1 LHAFVNHK
9 TPYNISF
16 YEILLFFVKNVLFNE
31 DGTVMIPN
39 NNNNYIKL
47 ENIYFNVT
55 GADGVGKDSVLKNIL
70 KLLTG
75 YKTFREPGGT
85 KEAEVIREIILC
97 IDDDQRES
105 FFEQVKTLNLLPL
118 TKDYIKKAYD
128 IFKQSGN
135 LDQANDET
143 VGLMEA
149 YLYAASRNETNN
161 KLVTPSLEEGLTV
174 IGSRSVACSMAY
186 QANARNLGYEVV
198 WNINKPALTKTPDF
212 EIYLDIPTELAM
224 DRLSGRTGKQDRL
237 DNESFEFH
245 RKTREGYLD
254 YYEKYCPYPVY
265 KIDAS
270 GTIEENTLKVLD
282 VLNKY
287 RQN

>member
-1 LHAFVNHK
+1 MYF
-9 TPYNISF
+9 
-16 YEILLFFVKNVLFNE
+16 FNE
-31 DGTVMIPN
+31 DGTAMNPKN
-39 NNNNYIKL
+39 NSNFIKL

-70 KLLTG
+70 ELLTG

-85 KEAEVIREIILC
+85 EEAEVIRKIILC
-97 IDDDQRES
+97 ISDVERES
-105 FFEQVKTLNLLPL
+105 YFKHAKTFNLLPL
-118 TKDYIKKAYD
+118 TKDYINKAYE
-128 IFKQSGN
+128 IFKVSGSLN
-135 LDQANDET
+135 QADDKT

-161 KLVTPSLEEGLTV
+161 KLVTPLLEEGLTV

-186 QANARNLGYEVV
+186 QANARNLGYELV

-270 GTIEENTLKVLD
+270 GTIEENTQKVLD